1 MASRDASGKGKPGIV
16 AQDPVTLAQYVPD
29 LQEWPASWRVEDG
42 DIPPGQAIVAIFTPF
57 LEHLLTLGY
66 ARKTL
71 LRHRDHLWMLGGEMI
86 RRRYEDPDAL
96 AMPVV
101 TLLHNLIEEDGGPLI
116 WPRISESEQ
125 NSFDATCRKLYHYLN
140 RSPDA

>member
-1 MASRDASGKGKPGIV
+1 M
-16 AQDPVTLAQYVPD
+16 
-29 LQEWPASWRVEDG
+29 
-42 DIPPGQAIVAIFTPF
+42 AIFTPF

-125 NSFDATCRKLYHYLN
+125 NSFDATCRKLYQYLN
-140 RSPDA
+140 RSPNA